1 MRMMPLSFGPAHTR
15 PSGGMVPGGLRSA
28 RQAPQD
34 DRSPDENRPPTPSSP
49 GPPGGPRR
57 NLPGAS
63 RSFRALSIWLLVAL
77 ALFLIAQQIFNAQ
90 SSGTEI
96 PYSQFWRAIEE
107 RRVKDVTVIRRE
119 VQGNYKEA
127 EPGEWKRFHTFL
139 PSEDDPELL
148 KLLRERGVEVT
159 SKPDP
164 TPWFGVLISWLPFL
178 LLIGLWFFMIRQM
191 QAGGSAAL
199 KFGRSRAKLLHESR
213 VRVTFDNVA
222 GADEAKQEL
231 QEIIEFLREPK
242 KFLRLGGRIPKGVL
256 LIGPPGTGKT
266 LLARAVAGEA
276 NVPFFSISG
285 SDFVEMF
292 VGVGAARVRDLFEQG
307 KRHAPCIIFVD
318 ELDAVGRH
326 RGAGL
331 GGGHDEREQTLNQLL
346 VEMDGFDANEGVI
359 LLAATNRPDVLDPAL
374 LRPGRFDRTV
384 VVDRPDIRGREGILR
399 VHCARKPLAEEVD
412 LHVLARGTPG
422 LSGADLENLVNEA
435 ALLAARRDQEVITMS
450 DFEEAKDKVMM
461 GTERRSL
468 IIPPEEKKITAYH
481 EAGHALVA
489 WFSPDADPLH
499 KITIIPRGQALGLT
513 HWLPVDDRH
522 MHSKDYLEQVM
533 AASMGGR
540 AAEDLVF
547 GRYTTGAAS
556 DITSVTNLARRMVCQ
571 WGMSERLGPIQFG
584 SRDELIF
591 LGKEISQQ
599 KDYSEL
605 TSQVIDEEVHRLVSD
620 AYQRARKILEQKL
633 DKLHALAK
641 ALLEREILDGHEVG
655 EILGDGDRPAKTGTD
670 LAAAAGVTEPPLT
683 PSPPPGESPRE
694 S

>member
-1 MRMMPLSFGPAHTR
+1 MPGT
-15 PSGGMVPGGLRSA
+15 G
-28 RQAPQD
+28 
-34 DRSPDENRPPTPSSP
+34 
-49 GPPGGPRR
+49 
-57 NLPGAS
+57 
-63 RSFRALSIWLLVAL
+63 RSFRTLSIWLLVAL
-77 ALFLIAQQIFNAQ
+77 ALFLIAQQVFNAQ
-90 SSGTEI
+90 TAGTEI
-96 PYSQFWRAIEE
+96 SYSEFWKAANEQ
-107 RRVKDVTVIRRE
+107 RVQDVEIVRRE
-119 VQGNYKEA
+119 VTGRFQETAGA
-127 EPGEWKRFHTFL
+127 EFKRFRTYL
-139 PSEDDPELL
+139 PSDSDPDLISRLL
-148 KLLRERGVEVT
+148 ERDVQIT

-164 TPWFGVLISWLPFL
+164 TPWFSVIISWLPFL

-191 QAGGSAAL
+191 QSGGSAAL
-199 KFGRSRAKLLHESR
+199 KFGRSRARLLHESR
-213 VRVTFDNVA
+213 VRITFENVA

-231 QEIIEFLREPK
+231 QEIIEFLRDPK

-346 VEMDGFDANEGVI
+346 VEMDGFDSNEGVI

-374 LRPGRFDRTV
+374 LMPGRFDRTG
-384 VVDRPDIRGREGILR
+384 VVDRPDIRGREGILH
-399 VHCARKPLAEEVD
+399 VHCARKPLAADVD

-435 ALLAARRDQEVITMS
+435 ALLAARRNRDAITMA
-450 DFEEAKDKVMM
+450 DFEESKDKVMM

-489 WFSPDADPLH
+489 WFLPDADPLH

-513 HWLPVDDRH
+513 HWLPVDERH
-522 MHSKDYLEQVM
+522 MHSKEYLEQVM

-540 AAEDLVF
+540 AAEELIF
-547 GRYTTGAAS
+547 GHFTTGAAS
-556 DITSVTNLARRMVCQ
+556 DITSVTGLARRMVCQ

-599 KDYSEL
+599 KDYSEQTAQL
-605 TSQVIDEEVHRLVSD
+605 IDEEVHRLID
-620 AYQRARKILEQKL
+620 HAYQRARHILQEKT
-633 DKLHALAK
+633 DKLHALSK

-655 EILGDGDRPAKTGTD
+655 EILGNGHRHRKLGKEEVPPAAEGGGEDPATIAIPETPPASAPTVVAEAPPATGR
-670 LAAAAGVTEPPLT
+670 ASEPLEP
-683 PSPPPGESPRE
+683 
-694 S
+694 